1 MAVCNVCGGN
11 TTPITVKEQMIGL
24 KEDFIY
30 HQCTDCG
37 HTHLGETPN
46 DLGKY
51 YKEEKYYSF
60 RKQKTPA
67 ALLLSKIKSFGTKK
81 AVQLKIKDSFLLSP
95 SLNALLTVKGISK
108 ASKILDFGCGIGKF
122 VHELRA
128 AGFTEAVGYDLFLQE
143 NFQNNGKIF
152 LTNDLKNFGKSQWD
166 IITLNHVFEHLEN
179 PLRMLTE
186 LQKKLLSGGKI
197 ILRIP
202 VIDSQAYE
210 KYKENWVQ
218 FDAPRH
224 INLFTRKSIKLAIEK
239 NTQFKIVNMY
249 DDSSHFQFT
258 GSNLYLEK
266 KTLQPSDN
274 NFYKRLTSIKTYYY
288 YYLSK
293 KLNRQNRGDQVT
305 VVLALTPQVENK

>member
-1 MAVCNVCGGN
+1 MPVCNVCGGD
-11 TTPITVKEQMIGL
+11 TAPITVKEQMIGL
-24 KEDFIY
+24 NEDFLY
-30 HQCTDCG
+30 HQCTKCG
-37 HTHLGETPN
+37 HTYLGEIPIN
-46 DLGKY
+46 IAKY

-60 RKQKTPA
+60 REQKTSLG
-67 ALLLSKIKSFGTKK
+67 LLLKKIKNLGTKK

-95 SLNALLTVKGISK
+95 SLNALLTINGINTS
-108 ASKILDFGCGIGKF
+108 SKILDFGCGIGKF
-122 VHELRA
+122 VHELKD
-128 AGFTEAVGYDLFLQE
+128 AGFTAAVGYDLFLKQ
-143 NFQNNGKIF
+143 NFQDNGETY
-152 LTNDLKNFGKSQWD
+152 LTNDLNDFGKSQWN
-166 IITLNHVFEHLEN
+166 IITLNHVFEHLQS
-179 PLRMLTE
+179 PLEVLTE
-186 LQKKLLSGGKI
+186 LQKKLLPGGKI

-202 VIDSQAYE
+202 VIDSMAYE

-239 NTQFKIVNMY
+239 DTNFKIVNMY

-266 KTLQPSDN
+266 KTLQPGDN

-305 VVLALTPQVENK
+305 VVLELTP